1 MKDIIVCVKQVPNTT
16 NIRLDP
22 VHHTLVR
29 EGVPS
34 ILNPF
39 DEIVIDAALECKSRF
54 GMRVA
59 LLSMGPPQAEEMLQP
74 WLTRGVDDAFLL
86 TDRRLAGS
94 DTLAT
99 SRALHAAILTTGY
112 RVVFCGQETAD
123 SSTGH
128 IGASLAEMFHV
139 PQVTSVTR
147 ILDCTEEA
155 IEVEAALE
163 RSMQVVSVQLPAV
176 ISFAKAERPA
186 REHAGKSP
194 GAEGR
199 RITGTGRKVK
209 HLDLEAISLGAEK
222 VGLEGSP
229 TTVVDIDIDLES
241 LNYMVMDD
249 SLGAFERIGAVLSGG
264 IRENENRRVFRSLTE
279 EACQALFALLR

>member
-39 DEIVIDAALECKSRF
+39 DEVAIDAALDCKSRF
-54 GMRVA
+54 GMKVA
-59 LLSMGPPQAEEMLQP
+59 LLSMGPPQAVEMLEP
-74 WLTRGVDDAFLL
+74 WLARGVDDAFLL

-99 SRALHAAILTTGY
+99 SRALHAAILRTGY
-112 RVVFCGQETAD
+112 PVVFCGQETAD
-123 SSTGH
+123 SSTAH

-147 ILDCTEEA
+147 ILDISGETL
-155 IEVEAALE
+155 EVEVTLE
-163 RSMQVVSVQLPAV
+163 RCTQVMAVHLPAV
-176 ISFAKAERPA
+176 VSFAKAERA
-186 REHAGKSP
+186 TRTYAAKRG
-194 GAEGR
+194 GAVR
-199 RITGTGRKVK
+199 R
-209 HLDLEAISLGAEK
+209 LSLEDISLGEQR

-229 TTVVDIDIDLES
+229 TAVVNIDVDLES
-241 LNYMVMDD
+241 LNYMVVDD
-249 SLGAFERIGAVLSGG
+249 TLGAFDRIGAVLSGG
-264 IRENENRRVFRSLTE
+264 IRENKNRRVFRSLTE
-279 EACQALFALLR
+279 EACQALLSLLK